1 MASTEELL
9 AALDERLLEGIKGK
23 ATPEGVAKLAEA
35 RAWITDP
42 GQSHGGTL
50 QT

>member
-9 AALDERLLEGIKGK
+9 AALDERLLDGIKGK

-42 GQSHGGTL
+42 AQPHGGIS
-50 QT
+50 QS

>member
-9 AALDERLLEGIKGK
+9 TALDERLLEAIRGK

-42 GQSHGGTL
+42 DQPHGASLST
-50 QT
+50 